1 MSGLELKRGRDWGRE
16 SAAKLDRIMT
26 FMTNH
31 RAFKRLKRPC
41 ESFGNRF
48 RQRKIVSISIAMF
61 SHSAMPTAPTFC
73 PQKSCFFL
81 VPSRCTF
88 LKLAPHRGT
97 VSSTT
102 STTSRSAVQFFPL
115 ASREGGG
122 SVYPFSRPLRRVSAR
137 ESREGEICPS
147 RHRAAGRRPN
157 TS

>member
-1 MSGLELKRGRDWGRE
+1 MSGLELKRGRDRGRE

-26 FMTNH
+26 IMTNH

-48 RQRKIVSISIAMF
+48 GQRRIVSISIAMF

-81 VPSRCTF
+81 LPSRCTF

-102 STTSRSAVQFFPL
+102 STTRSAVQFFPL
-115 ASREGGG
+115 ARRRRIGLPIFPPAPSRLSSG
-122 SVYPFSRPLRRVSAR
+122 
-137 ESREGEICPS
+137 ESRGRDLLDAS
-147 RHRAAGRRPN
+147 LRAAGRRPN

>member
-31 RAFKRLKRPC
+31 RAFKRLKRPR

-61 SHSAMPTAPTFC
+61 SHSAMPTA
-73 PQKSCFFL
+73 L
-81 VPSRCTF
+81 TF
-88 LKLAPHRGT
+88 LSGEELLLPCSFPLHLFKA
-97 VSSTT
+97 
-102 STTSRSAVQFFPL
+102 RSPLRNCLSFDDEVQFFPSRVEKEDRFTHFPARSSV
-115 ASREGGG
+115 ASQLGRVARER
-122 SVYPFSRPLRRVSAR
+122 SARRVTA
-137 ESREGEICPS
+137 
-147 RHRAAGRRPN
+147 RAAGRRPN